1 MIGGRIGRGQGIGSS
16 MRGSRMLE
24 EIEKVQLRSNA
35 VGEGG
40 GLKRKTYLQ

>member
-1 MIGGRIGRGQGIGSS
+1 
-16 MRGSRMLE
+16 MLE

-40 GLKRKTYLQ
+40 GTEEEDLPPVMIPDAAA